1 MSSVRVKQNA
11 NLMGPRF
18 VKGKSGNPGG
28 PPKLKNDLKRAALI
42 GVPPEV
48 TATLEEWLEDA
59 SSRLGEL
66 GAEGIVAALK
76 AALDEATK
84 RVLPI
89 DPAEARAMWWRT
101 VWPVFMAGPCGPKD
115 SVWVSVKQDTGDRLF
130 GKAREHVT
138 IQDGEP
144 PPGIDWK
151 RVPEEERESLLAAIL
166 KLQAY
171 TGEPETPTE
180 H

>member
-1 MSSVRVKQNA
+1 MERQKKHP
-11 NLMGPRF
+11 NLLTGRF
-18 VKGKSGNPGG
+18 KPGQSGNPGG

-48 TATLEEWLEDA
+48 LSTLEEWFEDA
-59 SSRLGEL
+59 ASRLAEL
-66 GAEGIVAALK
+66 GAEGFVQGLRAALT
-76 AALDEATK
+76 EATQK
-84 RVLPI
+84 VLPL

-101 VWPVFMAGPCGPKD
+101 VWPVFIAGPSGPKD

-130 GKAREHVT
+130 GKAKEHVT
-138 IQDGEP
+138 ISDDNTRAP
-144 PPGIDWK
+144 IDWK
-151 RVPEEERESLLAAIL
+151 RVPEEEREALLAAIL